1 MCSSLNTCACLDL
14 MVCQYACTTE
24 GFFEPTEAFS
34 YIGLPKY
41 LPFSIVHP
49 LSGLIA
55 VYCPRS
61 PLSLPLGFFMEGVG
75 TILFMVPFQ
84 LPVDLTRLE
93 VLPIPFSLSLSLFEQ
108 LGGG

>member
-1 MCSSLNTCACLDL
+1 MCPSLNTCACLDL

-34 YIGLPKY
+34 YISPPECH
-41 LPFSIVHP
+41 PFGVVHP
-49 LSGLIA
+49 LPGFVA
-55 VYCPRS
+55 VYRPES
-61 PLSLPLGFFMEGVG
+61 SLSLPLSFSVEGVG
-75 TILFMVPFQ
+75 TTLFMAPFQ

-93 VLPIPFSLSLSLFEQ
+93 VLPIPFSLSLWLFER